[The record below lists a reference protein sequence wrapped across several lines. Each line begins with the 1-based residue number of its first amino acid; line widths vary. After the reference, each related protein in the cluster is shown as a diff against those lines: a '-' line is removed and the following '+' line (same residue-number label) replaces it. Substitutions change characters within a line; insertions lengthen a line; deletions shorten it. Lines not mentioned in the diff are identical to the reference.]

1 MIFRGAFVYLCLGWK
16 VKTLG
21 NVVQGSRSQESLGN
35 QCNLISHTKNSSQ
48 VQKQSHVEHQIN
60 LNAKSVDITLLA
72 VNMKRNFKEALE
84 NKEAK
89 PAQLPDNVQANVIS
103 PHYSTDWGE
112 DLMLFATEWDA
123 FPTYLMESHPAE
135 IQHNFDTSLN
145 GLEHSYHDYY
155 LQGSSFWENEPWL
168 IHQPESFG
176 SQSGISVN
184 DAAETQVPEH
194 QNLGESSLADNQ
206 PLSSLV
212 ETVPTD
218 VSARTCYSILAS
230 NFGPTQQEK
239 TRALNEKA
247 QSSNEIFESPHML
260 NLSRDSNSNIIFILI
275 QLVQHQLESID
286 WKPSPKI
293 SVVENSSSDK
303 DCRCDDQYQEK
314 ICIKINELVT
324 HNYHLYPSI
333 GNHLTSKLSE

>member
-21 NVVQGSRSQESLGN
+21 NVESLGN

-60 LNAKSVDITLLA
+60 LNAKNVDITLLA
-72 VNMKRNFKEALE
+72 VNKKRNFKEALE

-103 PHYSTDWGE
+103 PHYSTDWRE

-135 IQHNFDTSLN
+135 IQHNFDTLLN

-212 ETVPTD
+212 ETLPTD
-218 VSARTCYSILAS
+218 VSARTSYSTLAS

-260 NLSRDSNSNIIFILI
+260 NLSRNSNSNIIFILI
-275 QLVQHQLESID
+275 QLVQHMD

-293 SVVENSSSDK
+293 LVVENSSSDK

-314 ICIKINELVT
+314 ICIKINELWEPEGPT
-324 HNYHLYPSI
+324 PHNLRHWS
-333 GNHLTSKLSE
+333 G